1 MANYSSV
8 AVENFIKAIYKFEL
22 RDGEDAKSGTIANE
36 LGITHAAATDMAR
49 KLAAKEMIEYEK
61 YKALRLTSA
70 GKKLAVHVV
79 RKHRLW
85 ETFLH
90 QVLGLSMHEIH
101 KEAELLEHATSD
113 FLLDK
118 ISDFLGNP
126 QFDPHGDPIPTREGE
141 IDDSI
146 AFLSLVSAELE
157 TPYKICRLRSSDE
170 EFFDFCHANK
180 IELGAQLTIKK
191 RYPKTRMLQA
201 EMNGATLLI
210 HYDLANAIN
219 VE

>member
-1 MANYSSV
+1 MANYSSI
-8 AVENFIKAIYKFEL
+8 AVENFIKAIYKYES
-22 RDGEDAKSGTIANE
+22 RDGADTKSGTIATE

-49 KLAAKEMIEYEK
+49 KLAAKNMVDYEK
-61 YKALRLTSA
+61 YKELKLTPA

-90 QVLGLSMHEIH
+90 QVFGLSMHEIH

-118 ISDFLGNP
+118 ISEYLGNP
-126 QFDPHGDPIPTREGE
+126 QFDPHGDPIPTKEGKVE
-141 IDDSI
+141 TSQ
-146 AFLSLVSAELE
+146 ASLSMVYAELN
-157 TPYKICRLRSSDE
+157 TSYKICRLRSSDE
-170 EFFDFCHANK
+170 EFFDFCQANDMR
-180 IELGAQLTIKK
+180 LGTALTIKK
-191 RYPKTRMLQA
+191 RYPKTRMLEA
-201 EMNGATLLI
+201 ELNHKTLLI
-210 HYDLANAIN
+210 HYDLAQAIH

>member
-1 MANYSSV
+1 MEGYPSI
-8 AVENFIKAIYKFEL
+8 AVENFIKAIFKYEIQ
-22 RDGEDAKSGTIANE
+22 DGLDAKSGTIANE

-49 KLAAKEMIEYEK
+49 KLASKNMIEYEK
-61 YKALRLTSA
+61 YKELKLTPS
-70 GKKLAVHVV
+70 GKKLAVHIV

-118 ISDFLGNP
+118 ISEYLGNP
-126 QFDPHGDPIPTREGE
+126 SFDPHGDPIPNKEGK
-141 IDDSI
+141 IDDSLVN
-146 AFLSLVSAELE
+146 LSLVSANLE
-157 TPYKICRLRSSDE
+157 TTYKICRLRSSDE
-170 EFFDFCHANK
+170 EFFDFCMAHN
-180 IELGAQLTIKK
+180 IVLGVDIKVK
-191 RYPKTRMLQA
+191 RQYPKTQML
-201 EMNGATLLI
+201 EIEIDNKTLLI
-210 HYDLANAIN
+210 HYDFANAIN